1 MVIRKIKGDL
11 EKNVRK
17 MAKNENE
24 NETIQKK
31 TFKIINYSFR
41 KRTTSIGGQ
50 IQLLQ
55 VIT

>member
-24 NETIQKK
+24 TIQKK
-31 TFKIINYSFR
+31 LSK
-41 KRTTSIGGQ
+41 
-50 IQLLQ
+50 
-55 VIT
+55 